1 MSIIAQ
7 WNLTREGVT
16 ASVRATIVGLAVAE
30 HVPFLVGAVLML
42 FGQQAGL
49 WGLVVGVVMVVI
61 ASMVN
66 AWVLLIEV
74 RR

>member
-1 MSIIAQ
+1 
-7 WNLTREGVT
+7 
-16 ASVRATIVGLAVAE
+16 VRATIVGLAVAE
-30 HVPFLVGAVLML
+30 HVPFLVGAVLLL

>member
-1 MSIIAQ
+1 
-7 WNLTREGVT
+7 
-16 ASVRATIVGLAVAE
+16 
-30 HVPFLVGAVLML
+30 L
-42 FGQQAGL
+42 FGQQTGL